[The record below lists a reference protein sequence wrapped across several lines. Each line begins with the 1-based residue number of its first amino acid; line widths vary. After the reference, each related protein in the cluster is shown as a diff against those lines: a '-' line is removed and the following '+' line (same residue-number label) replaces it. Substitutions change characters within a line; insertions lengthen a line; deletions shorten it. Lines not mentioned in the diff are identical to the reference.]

1 MENGASMPPYIWIVR
16 STRVVCLGLIMIGI
30 GALPAFG
37 QHGGGGHSGGGSHGG
52 GSHGGGSH
60 GSPGH
65 RPGGGG
71 IGSPVYIPGGYFPV
85 VFLPPPII
93 TTPPPIVVA
102 GGGLMLPTP
111 PPTPPVRLASAPSRA
126 TLRAQAAKAENY
138 VTLGDNLFRA
148 RNYHRAEQRYVQ
160 AANTNPSSAAPHVR
174 IAQLALI
181 RGDFAEAA
189 AEYRAAMAAEPGW
202 LLNAGD
208 VQRLFPEPAD
218 FSQAVAKLE
227 AHLQATPGDRDG
239 WLVLGA
245 EWYLSGR
252 ARQSA
257 DVFTRLND
265 RKPDATL
272 AAFLDATS
280 PDAMPRDA
288 R

>member
-1 MENGASMPPYIWIVR
+1 MIRGLL
-16 STRVVCLGLIMIGI
+16 LGLSMFSLGL
-30 GALPAFG
+30 LPAFG
-37 QHGGGGHSGGGSHGG
+37 QHGGGHHGGGSPGGGSHGG
-52 GSHGGGSH
+52 PGRNSGGRVGIP
-60 GSPGH
+60 PGAV
-65 RPGGGG
+65 
-71 IGSPVYIPGGYFPV
+71 IAGGYVPFV
-85 VFLPPPII
+85 ILPPPII
-93 TTPPPIVVA
+93 VPPPPAFVG

-111 PPTPPVRLASAPSRA
+111 PPTPPVRLASAPSRDM
-126 TLRAQAAKAENY
+126 LRARVAKAENY

-148 RNYHRAEQRYVQ
+148 GNYHRAEQRYVQ
-160 AANTNPSSAAPHVR
+160 AASTNPSSAAPHVR
-174 IAQLALI
+174 LAQLSLV
-181 RGDFAEAA
+181 RGEYAEAA
-189 AEYRAAMAAEPGW
+189 AEFRAAMTAEPGW

-208 VQRLFPEPAD
+208 VQRLFPEPGD
-218 FSQAVAKLE
+218 FTKALAKLE

-272 AAFLDATS
+272 AAFLDATT